1 MLGGG
6 LVVILAYAMSVL
18 IDSCSGKSGK
28 STNTAW
34 DFKKENSLRAQLSS
48 APSLEECGLDSSLY
62 GEGLHV
68 LTPRR
73 STKESSLSTAG
84 LPMPGL
90 TNDSLPRRETFVD
103 EAEVLSFRRRKKN
116 RPLDLQNSQID
127 DDTGVVISGGY
138 LGNGMTAAHRN
149 YSSGSSGKKGG
160 EDDFLVTPGGNVNER
175 EKDNATVIT
184 SSNSRFKDPSL
195 RLRSSGLRQST
206 SIPSMHY
213 HHSRSS
219 ISSPSHNEAF
229 RARVSGG
236 IELDEGGRP
245 LISIP
250 SGVQEEYEGPFSS
263 TEMESEANLLLQ
275 EGEFDRASDDSASSP
290 SSGKST
296 TEVNSQLVPRGRR
309 NISEIEEV
317 INAEELPLSSSP
329 VAADASS
336 SGGVMKKGLAE
347 RPRSPITIPS
357 PRQNKNVSPSPSVV
371 NSSNGGGMETSPVT
385 KECSPCANKSSSKPP
400 LVPSS
405 PRLPRTDSSS
415 SSVSDSSQLD
425 ASAEARRRWRRVGH
439 TLLFARHMSSVR
451 ASASEFL
458 EHAGPDSL
466 SSGYHVRSDAGRAGA
481 AAFEGART
489 RALGARARAKGR
501 KGMEGML
508 VRQDKGLVTLVQDF
522 YVACLKLPFLH
533 FLIGVFVAP
542 IALGLL
548 FTPLYLFD
556 KPGLALDGV
565 PLADEHSVV
574 GKVAVAKQKVSAL
587 LNVFLYALSLS
598 TTFGGSPVNAVSPF
612 CLVVANINTLMGQFL
627 FVFLSGAVFA
637 RMSQPSLPVRC
648 SKKAII
654 RVDDFTPV
662 PDDIKEKNKV
672 FAVRL
677 VLTGPPPC
685 ELVGAKICLTFRIF
699 IKLPS
704 GSMFCSTQDLEL
716 VRPEVPYLRYGIMVR
731 HNIDKRS
738 PLYGHTMETLSDGD
752 ASFSLTISGQER
764 TSMQPI
770 FHLEDYFVCDGDVAW
785 DGDYVDFIHIN
796 NAGERVLDHSK
807 IDELHISKE
816 TKFGSGGSTL
826 SVPPIK
832 IPEKDKEKEKEVEG
846 LTSPGPLKGWSA
858 SSLRGRKIWSS
869 KSTSFTRAD
878 W

>member
-1 MLGGG
+1 MVSAGRGG
-6 LVVILAYAMSVL
+6 
-18 IDSCSGKSGK
+18 SGKS
-28 STNTAW
+28 SNTAW
-34 DFKKENSLRAQLSS
+34 DFKKENNLRAQLSS

-73 STKESSLSTAG
+73 STKESSSLFTAG

-116 RPLDLQNSQID
+116 RPLDFQNSQKD

-149 YSSGSSGKKGG
+149 YTSGSSGKKGG
-160 EDDFLVTPGGNVNER
+160 EDDILVVAGGNVIER

-184 SSNSRFKDPSL
+184 SSDSRFKDPSL

-206 SIPSMHY
+206 SSPSIHY

-219 ISSPSHNEAF
+219 ISTPSHNEAF

-250 SGVQEEYEGPFSS
+250 SGVQEEYEGPFPS

-275 EGEFDRASDDSASSP
+275 EDEFDRASDYPSSP
-290 SSGKST
+290 SSGNSMA
-296 TEVNSQLVPRGRR
+296 EVNSQPVPRGRS
-309 NISEIEEV
+309 ISEIEEV
-317 INAEELPLSSSP
+317 VDGEELPLSSSP

-336 SGGVMKKGLAE
+336 PGGMMRKGLAG

-357 PRQNKNVSPSPSVV
+357 PQRSVGSANKNVSPSPSVV
-371 NSSNGGGMETSPVT
+371 NSSNGGGMEASPVT
-385 KECSPCANKSSSKPP
+385 KESSPCAANKSSSKPP
-400 LVPSS
+400 LVPPS

-458 EHAGPDSL
+458 EHAGPESL
-466 SSGYHVRSDAGRAGA
+466 SGGYHVRSDAGRAGA

-598 TTFGGSPVNAVSPF
+598 TTFGGSPVNALSPF

-637 RMSQPSLPVRC
+637 RMSQPSHPVRC

-662 PDDIKEKNKV
+662 PEDIKEKNRV

-685 ELVGAKICLTFRIF
+685 ELVDAKICLTFRIF

-807 IDELHISKE
+807 MDELHISKE

-826 SVPPIK
+826 SIPPIK